1 MIMKSVFGRLT
12 RKPHQPAPKDIPA
25 PRPHGIREE
34 RIVSE
39 IADAQARDLLMR
51 VRVDHVAIWTG
62 QGLDVSGIV
71 LSAREPEVL
80 DMIRDRVFARVK
92 HHAKAQVHEDGSI
105 HAEPALTALIQ
116 GDRALSEARLAA
128 VQDIDP
134 HIVSLAQK
142 AAEFLQREINETGE
156 ATFDPNGF
164 SPQRSLPWPH
174 QGWDREALVMAS
186 ARFMDVL
193 RKELSAL
200 GHEMKAVH
208 GRIKFTKTDV
218 QDVPSA

>member
-105 HAEPALTALIQ
+105 HAEPALTALLQ
-116 GDRALSEARLAA
+116 GDRALSELRLEA
-128 VQDIDP
+128 VQEMDP
-134 HIVSLAQK
+134 CITALAQK
-142 AAEFLQREINETGE
+142 AAQSLEAEIEEAGE
-156 ATFDPNGF
+156 ATFDPNSF

-193 RKELSAL
+193 RTELGAH
-200 GHEMKAVH
+200 GHEMKAVQ
-208 GRIKFTKTDV
+208 GRIRFTKMDL